1 MQVTVPNF
9 PVPSLPSSRGAKQEK
24 GLLDGDIRWSLEG
37 DWIVSM
43 LGANGTCHEYKIAPP
58 KVFQVR
64 DEKAKGGLPEKQPTA
79 DGWLL
84 GFPLK
89 GVRAEECTIPGA
101 LLPETLAIKSS
112 PGLS

>member
-64 DEKAKGGLPEKQPTA
+64 DEKAKGGLPEKRTA
-79 DGWLL
+79 RSQNQL
-84 GFPLK
+84 GSLARGRSSRVKGRPL
-89 GVRAEECTIPGA
+89 R
-101 LLPETLAIKSS
+101 S
-112 PGLS
+112 